1 MLCPIFNKQYT
12 MTEVKLATTVQEQI
26 SKLKSRGLE
35 INDDSKAEEYLLDIG
50 YYRLGF
56 YLFPFEQSYP
66 RKLNRKH
73 TYKEETNIEDAIE
86 LYYFD
91 TDLRN
96 VLLRYISRIEIN
108 FRTKLI
114 YYVSNK
120 YKDNP
125 YWYKDEKV
133 VKSSFLNEDAYVK
146 TLNDVNFED
155 VIKEHK
161 KTHKNQNAQAWKV
174 IEYFSFGIIISLYEN
189 IKDGKIKSDISKLY
203 GIHGYNTFVD
213 YLHTIRRLR
222 NACAHGKVL
231 YDINMPVAICNGPA
245 GNFVGT
251 QKTSLF
257 GAFSVLKYILGKIS
271 SNRATELRSDLLRI
285 FQKIT
290 RPKVKSIICNNSGF
304 DIDKI

>member
-1 MLCPIFNKQYT
+1 MSEI
-12 MTEVKLATTVQEQI
+12 KLATTIEEQI

-56 YLFPFEQSYP
+56 YLFPFEKSYP
-66 RKLNRKH
+66 RKFNRKH
-73 TYKEETNIEDAIE
+73 IYKEDANIEDAIE

-120 YKDNP
+120 YKSNP
-125 YWYKDEKV
+125 YWYKDADVIKN
-133 VKSSFLNEDAYVK
+133 SFLDEEAYIK
-146 TLNDVNFED
+146 ALSDVNSED

-161 KTHKNQNAQAWKV
+161 KTHKNKNVQAWKV

-189 IKDGKIKSDISKLY
+189 IKDGKIKSDISRIY
-203 GIHGYNTFVD
+203 GIDGYNTFID

-231 YDINMPVAICNGPA
+231 YDINMPVAICSGPA

-251 QKTSLF
+251 QKTSLY
-257 GAFSVLKYILGKIS
+257 GAFAVLKYILGTIS

-304 DIDKI
+304 DIEKI